1 MNMETQK
8 QCIACQKTVRGRSD
22 KKFCNDYCRNSYNN
36 QLKSPANTLIRNQ
49 NNQLLKNRKIL
60 ETIYGKEK
68 IFIKINNSELLK
80 MGFDFDLVTQVRKT
94 KQQSL
99 YYYCYEFGYMPI
111 NNDTIVIIGNE
122 SP

>member
-1 MNMETQK
+1 METQK